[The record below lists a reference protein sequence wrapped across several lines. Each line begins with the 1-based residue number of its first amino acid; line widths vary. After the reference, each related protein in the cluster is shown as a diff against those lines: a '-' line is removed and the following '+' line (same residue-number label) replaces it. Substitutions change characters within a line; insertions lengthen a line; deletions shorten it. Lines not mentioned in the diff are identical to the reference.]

1 MGSGIDK
8 KPDGC
13 KPVGFCGIGLILL
26 LAAVFIHNPDRE
38 MGAIRINTITPGERI
53 ETAEKAGSGE
63 KAKPVKGPKPATV
76 LTNPPLKHTIVS

>member
-26 LAAVFIHNPDRE
+26 LAAVSIHNPDRE
-38 MGAIRINTITPGERI
+38 MGVLDISEADAYPTGCPSQLMDFPVVSSLSFSLPQWPT
-53 ETAEKAGSGE
+53 TARRENHPSG
-63 KAKPVKGPKPATV
+63 
-76 LTNPPLKHTIVS
+76 N